1 MNLYETMVNNNEVLI
16 HVTEAHRELLNEQ
29 VPLVIIPGLSESAED
44 YISIMEKLS
53 PRHMVVITLRGRG
66 QSESPES
73 GYTLDDHI
81 SDIDAVIRHLGFRS
95 FVLMGYSRG
104 VSYQLGYA
112 VRNPELIQGLII
124 GDYPAVHTQLPA
136 GWVEFFASLP
146 PWRGKALYDR
156 MNPQTLHALQR
167 ESTKL
172 ELWDELTR
180 LTCPVLVIRGA
191 KPNSGLS
198 LEAVEHYKTVLPQA
212 QIVEFEQH
220 DHNIFEPNPD
230 MFIRTA
236 DTFMSKITGNH

>member
-1 MNLYETMVNNNEVLI
+1 MNIYETMVNNNGVLI
-16 HVTEAHRELLNEQ
+16 HVTEAHQELRNEQ
-29 VPLVIIPGLSESAED
+29 VSLVIIPGLSESVED
-44 YISIMEKLS
+44 YIRIMEKLT
-53 PRHMVVITLRGRG
+53 PRHMVVVTLRGRG
-66 QSESPES
+66 LSETPES

-81 SDIDAVIRHLGFRS
+81 SDIDAVIRHLGLRS

-156 MNPQTLHALQR
+156 MNPQALHALQR
-167 ESTKL
+167 ESTKV
-172 ELWDELTR
+172 ELWDELAH

-220 DHNIFEPNPD
+220 DHNIFEPDAD

-236 DTFMSKITGNH
+236 DSFMSKITSNH